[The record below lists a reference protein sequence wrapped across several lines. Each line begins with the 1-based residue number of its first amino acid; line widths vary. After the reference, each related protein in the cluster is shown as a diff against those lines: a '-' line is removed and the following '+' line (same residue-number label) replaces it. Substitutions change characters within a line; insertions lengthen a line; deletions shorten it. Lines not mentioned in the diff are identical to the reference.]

1 MEYSHI
7 FDYAREVDTIL
18 IINGGENEVDKTFFY
33 LSEVTSGIFEG
44 SALVIKPDSVKI
56 ITSALEEESARN
68 SGLEVLIFGT
78 RAEFMKILRDELK
91 NVDTIGLN
99 YSALTLRL
107 YLDLLKMI
115 PDKRF
120 VDVSGSIQESRRF
133 KQPAELNKLRESAR
147 IASEAF
153 DAIIPR
159 IREGITE
166 TELSSELVYQ
176 MMKLGA
182 NGPSFDTIIAF
193 GANSSMP
200 HYSPGNK
207 KLKKNEFVLM
217 DFGAIHQR
225 YCSDITRTVVFGR
238 ASEEQRE
245 IYETV
250 KIAQQ
255 QSMNIIKEN
264 VNGKD
269 VDKVAREVI
278 DSTKFK
284 GRFIHSLGH
293 GIGLD
298 VHDHPALSPS
308 YDFPLKANMVIT
320 NEPGIYIPKVGGVR
334 IEDDVIVR
342 KDGHEI
348 ITTAPRDLM
357 EV

>member
-56 ITSALEEESARN
+56 ITSTLEEESARN

-200 HYSPGNK
+200 HYSPGSK

-250 KIAQQ
+250 KMAQQ

>member
-56 ITSALEEESARN
+56 ITSTLEEESARN

-250 KIAQQ
+250 KMAQQ

>member
-250 KIAQQ
+250 KMAQQ

-298 VHDHPALSPS
+298 VHDHPALAPS

>member
-68 SGLEVLIFGT
+68 SGLEVLVFGT

-250 KIAQQ
+250 KMAQQ

-342 KDGHEI
+342 KDGHET

>member
-56 ITSALEEESARN
+56 ITSTLEEESARN

-200 HYSPGNK
+200 HYSPGSK

>member
-250 KIAQQ
+250 KMAQQ

>member
-200 HYSPGNK
+200 HYSPGSK

-250 KIAQQ
+250 KMAQQ